1 MKILLILFSYLFGA
15 FPTGYFLVKLSVRR
29 DIREVGS
36 RSTGATNVFRV
47 GGWKLA
53 LPVMVVDILKGYLPA
68 FLAVHLYSSRL
79 LALICLLAAVIGH
92 CYPVYLKFRG
102 GKGVAT
108 TSGGYLYLAPGPF
121 GLSLALM
128 LIMLFLFRYVSLATL
143 SGMLVF
149 PVLVLILK
157 GDRTLFAFGLI
168 FFLIILFRHRENVK
182 RLASGTERKF
192 GERLNA

>member
-1 MKILLILFSYLFGA
+1 MKILLILFSYFLGA
-15 FPTGYFLVKLSVRR
+15 FPTGYFLVKLFVRR
-29 DIREVGS
+29 DIRELGS

-68 FLAVHLYSSRL
+68 FLAVNLYSSRL

-92 CYPVYLKFRG
+92 CYPVYLKFIG

-108 TSGGYLYLAPGPF
+108 TCGAYLYLAPGPF

-149 PVLVLILK
+149 PVLVLILE
-157 GDRTLFAFGLI
+157 GDRMLFAFGLI

-192 GERLNA
+192 GERLNV